1 MAEVDI
7 IHEEFNDRNLHEP
20 TESQS
25 HRKLPKIDHVPSREA
40 TRSKAEKRKT
50 PPFLPNIQQ
59 SGANLP

>member
-7 IHEEFNDRNLHEP
+7 LHEEFNDCNLQQP

-25 HRKLPKIDHVPSREA
+25 HRKLPKIDLVPSREA

-50 PPFLPNIQQ
+50 PPFLPNIHQ
-59 SGANLP
+59 SAANLP